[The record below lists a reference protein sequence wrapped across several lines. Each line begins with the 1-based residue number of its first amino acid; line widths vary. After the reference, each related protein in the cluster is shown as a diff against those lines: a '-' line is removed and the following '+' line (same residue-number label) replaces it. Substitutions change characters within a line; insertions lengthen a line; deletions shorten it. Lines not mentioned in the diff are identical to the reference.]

1 MVADFGLAEKIPDI
15 RWVTLMGAGV
25 TEGTEAKGKT
35 PVSSSEARTWSQP
48 NLSSLNSVNFGVP
61 ILGEEKFPMVRP
73 PIAPTSG
80 KLIFHTILPH
90 STGGEKLAVVGSPF
104 WMAPEVLR
112 DEPYNEKVSLG
123 KVSLGTPRPDSL

>member
-61 ILGEEKFPMVRP
+61 ILG
-73 PIAPTSG
+73 
-80 KLIFHTILPH
+80 
-90 STGGEKLAVVGSPF
+90 GGEIPNGQTSHCTHQWQAHF
-104 WMAPEVLR
+104 
-112 DEPYNEKVSLG
+112 PYNL
-123 KVSLGTPRPDSL
+123 TPQHRR